1 MLPTKIKC
9 IQKGIG
15 GIRQLARKRHMGEG
29 AITEEVVLS
38 YFPMWGKRFA
48 VSLNADKVF
57 NAKVNIESTQSIV
70 NLLHI

>member
-1 MLPTKIKC
+1 
-9 IQKGIG
+9 
-15 GIRQLARKRHMGEG
+15 MGEG

-70 NLLHI
+70 NLFHI